1 MRQSD
6 SLSEKQRFFCSKNFA
21 TDQNIVTFKVEDAVR
36 YLERQKIYVAQ
47 LCCMIE
53 GAFEKFCGFNAT
65 LLYACT
71 HSSHC
76 TAQ

>member
-53 GAFEKFCGFNAT
+53 GGI
-65 LLYACT
+65 
-71 HSSHC
+71 
-76 TAQ
+76 